1 MSQKFST
8 FVHMINNK
16 SNIEMQLAT
25 YKSMLTKASNDLAKS
40 KQLVGLL
47 KQQIEQGNT
56 ELSEE
61 LDKANERISMLSE
74 DLSDANARIYVLEV
88 ALTQAESDNSELRAE
103 VSRLHSKADDYEKA
117 NALLDIADKAQ
128 VDYKTI
134 IEVLLHRKFAHNS
147 DMTKLLNGVLDTSDA
162 EVNELGLDGLKKKIS
177 DAADEALDE
186 KHKEEESKASSAPEQ
201 PAVKLPKKTEKEKQE
216 SDSQLPRKR
225 YTTTARVLKSFG
237 IDKSDLPENAKV
249 IIRKGK
255 KDMWVVRLFFYQ
267 KQEVYCKEY
276 KIARFNVPGSDPQS
290 SKYPQSII
298 KGNPLMPSFCRF
310 YLESKFA
317 YHLSEN
323 RLLDML
329 SQMGMKVAQS
339 TLNGW
344 MQQIMTYLRERLGPV
359 MLERI
364 RQCVYTQNDESRIV
378 VRSRESK
385 EDKFKYNVEYI
396 HAALSMEAKL
406 CVMEYKEGSRSHS
419 VQEDAIFKD
428 SCIRVFTA
436 DRAVLYETIEKD
448 MEEMGL
454 VRTACWFHARHRFVD
469 AYISDHRVRV
479 IILMMNYLFQ
489 IERESKIRK
498 HTAKQR
504 RRFRLK
510 YSASIVGKLMKLLK
524 KIKLD
529 SSYGAM
535 VQRAV
540 NYVLDDEKAFK
551 VFLQDG
557 RVEMHNNAVE
567 RMFRHLAMGRRNW
580 IHTGSHLGAE
590 NIAFMFSLF
599 ESCKLNDIN
608 FGDYIEDILTRLMEG
623 EQDFMSLIPCNYNSN
638 KKVNVKAA

>member
-8 FVHMINNK
+8 FVNMINNK

-74 DLSDANARIYVLEV
+74 DLSDANARIYVL
-88 ALTQAESDNSELRAE
+88 
-103 VSRLHSKADDYEKA
+103 
-117 NALLDIADKAQ
+117 
-128 VDYKTI
+128 
-134 IEVLLHRKFAHNS
+134 
-147 DMTKLLNGVLDTSDA
+147 DTSDA

-186 KHKEEESKASSAPEQ
+186 KHKDEESKASSAPEQ
-201 PAVKLPKKTEKEKQE
+201 PAVKLPKKTEKEKQK

-359 MLERI
+359 I
-364 RQCVYTQNDESRIV
+364 
-378 VRSRESK
+378 
-385 EDKFKYNVEYI
+385 
-396 HAALSMEAKL
+396 
-406 CVMEYKEGSRSHS
+406 
-419 VQEDAIFKD
+419 
-428 SCIRVFTA
+428 TA

-448 MEEMGL
+448 LEEMGL

-489 IERESKIRK
+489 IERESKLRK

-580 IHTGSHLGAE
+580 MHTGSHLGAE

>member
-1 MSQKFST
+1 METREYFEKVMQDYNWLIEFKKSYRS
-8 FVHMINNK
+8 NK
-16 SNIEMQLAT
+16 LQP
-25 YKSMLTKASNDLAKS
+25 
-40 KQLVGLL
+40 
-47 KQQIEQGNT
+47 
-56 ELSEE
+56 
-61 LDKANERISMLSE
+61 NENKKIGE
-74 DLSDANARIYVLEV
+74 GEFI
-88 ALTQAESDNSELRAE
+88 ALTVEENFVPEQQTPAGW
-103 VSRLHSKADDYEKA
+103 
-117 NALLDIADKAQ
+117 Q
-128 VDYKTI
+128 VPY
-134 IEVLLHRKFAHNS
+134 S
-147 DMTKLLNGVLDTSDA
+147 Y
-162 EVNELGLDGLKKKIS
+162 
-177 DAADEALDE
+177 DEAFIFY
-186 KHKEEESKASSAPEQ
+186 SKDYRK
-201 PAVKLPKKTEKEKQE
+201 VKILHY
-216 SDSQLPRKR
+216 DINGF
-225 YTTTARVLKSFG
+225 VLYQ
-237 IDKSDLPENAKV
+237 
-249 IIRKGK
+249 KGK

-344 MQQIMTYLRERLGPV
+344 MQQIMTSLRERLEPV

-396 HAALSMEAKL
+396 HAALSMEAML
-406 CVMEYKEGSRSHS
+406 CVMEYKECSRSHS

-436 DRAVLYETIEKD
+436 DRAVLYETI
-448 MEEMGL
+448 
-454 VRTACWFHARHRFVD
+454 
-469 AYISDHRVRV
+469 
-479 IILMMNYLFQ
+479 
-489 IERESKIRK
+489 
-498 HTAKQR
+498 
-504 RRFRLK
+504 
-510 YSASIVGKLMKLLK
+510 
-524 KIKLD
+524 
-529 SSYGAM
+529 
-535 VQRAV
+535 
-540 NYVLDDEKAFK
+540 EKAFK

-580 IHTGSHLGAE
+580 LHTGSHLGAE

-623 EQDFMSLIPCNYNSN
+623 EQNFMSLIPCNYNSN

>member
-162 EVNELGLDGLKKKIS
+162 EVSELGLDGLKKKIS

-276 KIARFNVPGSDPQS
+276 KIACFNVPGSDPQS

-359 MLERI
+359 I
-364 RQCVYTQNDESRIV
+364 
-378 VRSRESK
+378 
-385 EDKFKYNVEYI
+385 
-396 HAALSMEAKL
+396 
-406 CVMEYKEGSRSHS
+406 
-419 VQEDAIFKD
+419 
-428 SCIRVFTA
+428 TA

-448 MEEMGL
+448 LEEMGL

-489 IERESKIRK
+489 IERESKIHK

-580 IHTGSHLGAE
+580 MHTGSHLGAE

-623 EQDFMSLIPCNYNSN
+623 EQDFMSLIPCNLHFGEYIEDNTGMSNSLIE
-638 KKVNVKAA
+638 

>member
-8 FVHMINNK
+8 FVNMINNK

-147 DMTKLLNGVLDTSDA
+147 DMTNLLNGVLDTSDA

-186 KHKEEESKASSAPEQ
+186 KHKDEESKASSAPEQ
-201 PAVKLPKKTEKEKQE
+201 PAVKLPKKTEKEKQK

-359 MLERI
+359 I
-364 RQCVYTQNDESRIV
+364 
-378 VRSRESK
+378 
-385 EDKFKYNVEYI
+385 
-396 HAALSMEAKL
+396 
-406 CVMEYKEGSRSHS
+406 
-419 VQEDAIFKD
+419 
-428 SCIRVFTA
+428 TA

-448 MEEMGL
+448 LEEMGL

-489 IERESKIRK
+489 IERESKLRK

-580 IHTGSHLGAE
+580 MHTGSHLGAE

-623 EQDFMSLIPCNYNSN
+623 KQDFMSLIPCNYNSN

>member
-8 FVHMINNK
+8 FVNMINNK

-40 KQLVGLL
+40 NQLVGLL

-103 VSRLHSKADDYEKA
+103 VSRLHSKADDFEKA

-147 DMTKLLNGVLDTSDA
+147 DMTNLLNGVLDTSDA

-186 KHKEEESKASSAPEQ
+186 KHKDEESKASSAPEQ
-201 PAVKLPKKTEKEKQE
+201 PAVKLPKKTEKEKQK

-329 SQMGMKVAQS
+329 SQMDMKVAQS

-359 MLERI
+359 I
-364 RQCVYTQNDESRIV
+364 
-378 VRSRESK
+378 
-385 EDKFKYNVEYI
+385 
-396 HAALSMEAKL
+396 
-406 CVMEYKEGSRSHS
+406 
-419 VQEDAIFKD
+419 
-428 SCIRVFTA
+428 TA

-448 MEEMGL
+448 LEEMGL

-580 IHTGSHLGAE
+580 MHTGSHLGAE

>member
-1 MSQKFST
+1 
-8 FVHMINNK
+8 
-16 SNIEMQLAT
+16 MQLAT

-40 KQLVGLL
+40 KQLIGLL
-47 KQQIEQGNT
+47 KQQIEQGDT
-56 ELSEE
+56 ELSED

-88 ALTQAESDNSELRAE
+88 ALTQAESDNSDLRAE
-103 VSRLHSKADDYEKA
+103 VSQLHSKADDYEKA

-147 DMTKLLNGVLDTSDA
+147 DMTNLLNGVLDTSDA

-359 MLERI
+359 I
-364 RQCVYTQNDESRIV
+364 
-378 VRSRESK
+378 
-385 EDKFKYNVEYI
+385 
-396 HAALSMEAKL
+396 
-406 CVMEYKEGSRSHS
+406 
-419 VQEDAIFKD
+419 
-428 SCIRVFTA
+428 TA

-448 MEEMGL
+448 LEEMGL

-479 IILMMNYLFQ
+479 IILMMTYLFQ
-489 IERESKIRK
+489 IERESKIRR

-551 VFLQDG
+551 VFLQNG

-580 IHTGSHLGAE
+580 MHTGSHLGAE

>member
-162 EVNELGLDGLKKKIS
+162 EVSELGLDGLKKKIS

-276 KIARFNVPGSDPQS
+276 KIACFNVPGSDPQS

-359 MLERI
+359 I
-364 RQCVYTQNDESRIV
+364 
-378 VRSRESK
+378 
-385 EDKFKYNVEYI
+385 
-396 HAALSMEAKL
+396 
-406 CVMEYKEGSRSHS
+406 
-419 VQEDAIFKD
+419 
-428 SCIRVFTA
+428 TA

-448 MEEMGL
+448 LEEMGL

-489 IERESKIRK
+489 IERESKIHK

-580 IHTGSHLGAE
+580 MHTGSHLGAE

>member
-16 SNIEMQLAT
+16 SNIEMLLAT

-162 EVNELGLDGLKKKIS
+162 EVSELGLDGLKKKIS
-177 DAADEALDE
+177 DAANEALDE

-276 KIARFNVPGSDPQS
+276 KIACFNVPGSDPQS

-359 MLERI
+359 I
-364 RQCVYTQNDESRIV
+364 
-378 VRSRESK
+378 
-385 EDKFKYNVEYI
+385 
-396 HAALSMEAKL
+396 
-406 CVMEYKEGSRSHS
+406 
-419 VQEDAIFKD
+419 
-428 SCIRVFTA
+428 TA

-448 MEEMGL
+448 LEEMGL

-489 IERESKIRK
+489 IERESKIHK

-580 IHTGSHLGAE
+580 MHTGSHLGAE

>member
-8 FVHMINNK
+8 FVNMINNK

-40 KQLVGLL
+40 NQLVGLL

-103 VSRLHSKADDYEKA
+103 VSRLHSKADDFEKA

-147 DMTKLLNGVLDTSDA
+147 DMTNLLNGVLDTSDA

-186 KHKEEESKASSAPEQ
+186 KHKDEESKASSAPEQ
-201 PAVKLPKKTEKEKQE
+201 PAVKLPKKTEKEKQK

-255 KDMWVVRLFFYQ
+255 KDMWVVCLFFYQ

-276 KIARFNVPGSDPQS
+276 KIACFNVPGSDPQS

-329 SQMGMKVAQS
+329 SQMDMKVAQS

-359 MLERI
+359 I
-364 RQCVYTQNDESRIV
+364 
-378 VRSRESK
+378 
-385 EDKFKYNVEYI
+385 
-396 HAALSMEAKL
+396 
-406 CVMEYKEGSRSHS
+406 
-419 VQEDAIFKD
+419 
-428 SCIRVFTA
+428 TA

-448 MEEMGL
+448 LEEMGL

-580 IHTGSHLGAE
+580 MHTGSHLGAE

>member
-1 MSQKFST
+1 
-8 FVHMINNK
+8 
-16 SNIEMQLAT
+16 
-25 YKSMLTKASNDLAKS
+25 MLTKASNDLAKS

-47 KQQIEQGNT
+47 KQQIEQGDT
-56 ELSEE
+56 ELSED

-147 DMTKLLNGVLDTSDA
+147 DMTNLLNGVLDTSDA

-186 KHKEEESKASSAPEQ
+186 KHKDEESKASSAPEQ
-201 PAVKLPKKTEKEKQE
+201 PVVKLPKKTEKEKQE

-359 MLERI
+359 I
-364 RQCVYTQNDESRIV
+364 
-378 VRSRESK
+378 
-385 EDKFKYNVEYI
+385 
-396 HAALSMEAKL
+396 
-406 CVMEYKEGSRSHS
+406 
-419 VQEDAIFKD
+419 
-428 SCIRVFTA
+428 TA

-448 MEEMGL
+448 LEEMGL

-479 IILMMNYLFQ
+479 IVLMMNYLFQ
-489 IERESKIRK
+489 IERESKIRR

-504 RRFRLK
+504 RRFRFK

-580 IHTGSHLGAE
+580 MHTGSHLGAE

>member
-1 MSQKFST
+1 MAFLNGKKLYMSQKFST

-61 LDKANERISMLSE
+61 LDKANERM
-74 DLSDANARIYVLEV
+74 
-88 ALTQAESDNSELRAE
+88 
-103 VSRLHSKADDYEKA
+103 
-117 NALLDIADKAQ
+117 
-128 VDYKTI
+128 
-134 IEVLLHRKFAHNS
+134 
-147 DMTKLLNGVLDTSDA
+147 DTSDA

-201 PAVKLPKKTEKEKQE
+201 PSVKLPRKTEKEKQE

-237 IDKSDLPENAKV
+237 IDKSD
-249 IIRKGK
+249 
-255 KDMWVVRLFFYQ
+255 
-267 KQEVYCKEY
+267 
-276 KIARFNVPGSDPQS
+276 
-290 SKYPQSII
+290 
-298 KGNPLMPSFCRF
+298 PLMPSFCRF

-359 MLERI
+359 I
-364 RQCVYTQNDESRIV
+364 
-378 VRSRESK
+378 
-385 EDKFKYNVEYI
+385 
-396 HAALSMEAKL
+396 
-406 CVMEYKEGSRSHS
+406 
-419 VQEDAIFKD
+419 
-428 SCIRVFTA
+428 TA

-448 MEEMGL
+448 LEEMGL

-498 HTAKQR
+498 HTPKQR

-567 RMFRHLAMGRRNW
+567 RMFRHLVMGRRNW
-580 IHTGSHLGAE
+580 MYTGSHLGAE

>member
-1 MSQKFST
+1 METREYFEKVMQDYNQNRKGRSLRKYCKDEAVDYDWLIEFKKSYRSNQLQP
-8 FVHMINNK
+8 NENK
-16 SNIEMQLAT
+16 KIGKGEF
-25 YKSMLTKASNDLAKS
+25 
-40 KQLVGLL
+40 
-47 KQQIEQGNT
+47 I
-56 ELSEE
+56 
-61 LDKANERISMLSE
+61 
-74 DLSDANARIYVLEV
+74 
-88 ALTQAESDNSELRAE
+88 ALTVEENFVPEQQTPAGW
-103 VSRLHSKADDYEKA
+103 
-117 NALLDIADKAQ
+117 Q
-128 VDYKTI
+128 VPY
-134 IEVLLHRKFAHNS
+134 S
-147 DMTKLLNGVLDTSDA
+147 Y
-162 EVNELGLDGLKKKIS
+162 
-177 DAADEALDE
+177 DEAFIFY
-186 KHKEEESKASSAPEQ
+186 SKDYRK
-201 PAVKLPKKTEKEKQE
+201 VKILHY
-216 SDSQLPRKR
+216 DINGF
-225 YTTTARVLKSFG
+225 VLYQ
-237 IDKSDLPENAKV
+237 
-249 IIRKGK
+249 KGK

-448 MEEMGL
+448 LEEMGL

-580 IHTGSHLGAE
+580 MHTGSHLGAE

-638 KKVNVKAA
+638 KKVNAKAA

>member
-1 MSQKFST
+1 
-8 FVHMINNK
+8 MINNK

-40 KQLVGLL
+40 KQLIGLL
-47 KQQIEQGNT
+47 KQQIEQGDT
-56 ELSEE
+56 ELSED

-88 ALTQAESDNSELRAE
+88 ALTQAESDNSDLRAE
-103 VSRLHSKADDYEKA
+103 VSQLHSKADDYEKA

-134 IEVLLHRKFAHNS
+134 IEVLLHRKFAHN
-147 DMTKLLNGVLDTSDA
+147 SDA

-298 KGNPLMPSFCRF
+298 KGNPLMPF

-359 MLERI
+359 I
-364 RQCVYTQNDESRIV
+364 
-378 VRSRESK
+378 
-385 EDKFKYNVEYI
+385 
-396 HAALSMEAKL
+396 
-406 CVMEYKEGSRSHS
+406 
-419 VQEDAIFKD
+419 
-428 SCIRVFTA
+428 TA

-448 MEEMGL
+448 LEEMGL

-489 IERESKIRK
+489 IERESKIRR

-551 VFLQDG
+551 VFLQNG

-580 IHTGSHLGAE
+580 MHTGSHLGAE

>member
-8 FVHMINNK
+8 FVNMINNK

-147 DMTKLLNGVLDTSDA
+147 DMTNLLNGVLDTSDA

-186 KHKEEESKASSAPEQ
+186 KHKDEESKASSAPEQ
-201 PAVKLPKKTEKEKQE
+201 PAVKLPKKTEKEKQK

-359 MLERI
+359 I
-364 RQCVYTQNDESRIV
+364 
-378 VRSRESK
+378 
-385 EDKFKYNVEYI
+385 
-396 HAALSMEAKL
+396 
-406 CVMEYKEGSRSHS
+406 
-419 VQEDAIFKD
+419 
-428 SCIRVFTA
+428 TA

-448 MEEMGL
+448 LEEMGL

-489 IERESKIRK
+489 IERESKLRK

-580 IHTGSHLGAE
+580 MHTGSHFGAE

-623 EQDFMSLIPCNYNSN
+623 EQDFMSLIPCNYNLN

>member
-8 FVHMINNK
+8 FVNMINNK

-147 DMTKLLNGVLDTSDA
+147 DMTNLLNGVLDTSDA

-186 KHKEEESKASSAPEQ
+186 KHKDEESKASSAPEQ
-201 PAVKLPKKTEKEKQE
+201 PAVKLPKKTEKEKQK

-359 MLERI
+359 I
-364 RQCVYTQNDESRIV
+364 
-378 VRSRESK
+378 
-385 EDKFKYNVEYI
+385 
-396 HAALSMEAKL
+396 
-406 CVMEYKEGSRSHS
+406 
-419 VQEDAIFKD
+419 
-428 SCIRVFTA
+428 TA

-448 MEEMGL
+448 LEEMGL

-479 IILMMNYLFQ
+479 IVLMMNYLFQ
-489 IERESKIRK
+489 IERESKLRK

-580 IHTGSHLGAE
+580 MHTGSHLGAE

>member
-40 KQLVGLL
+40 KRLVGLL

-61 LDKANERISMLSE
+61 LDKAKERISMLSE

-88 ALTQAESDNSELRAE
+88 ALTQAESDNSDLRAE
-103 VSRLHSKADDYEKA
+103 VSQLHSKADDYEKA

-186 KHKEEESKASSAPEQ
+186 KHKDEESKASSAPEQ

-359 MLERI
+359 I
-364 RQCVYTQNDESRIV
+364 
-378 VRSRESK
+378 
-385 EDKFKYNVEYI
+385 
-396 HAALSMEAKL
+396 
-406 CVMEYKEGSRSHS
+406 
-419 VQEDAIFKD
+419 
-428 SCIRVFTA
+428 TA

-448 MEEMGL
+448 LEEMGL

-504 RRFRLK
+504 RRFRFK

-580 IHTGSHLGAE
+580 MHTGSHLGAE

>member
-1 MSQKFST
+1 MSQEFSI
-8 FVHMINNK
+8 FAHMINNK
-16 SNIEMQLAT
+16 SNIEMQLAM
-25 YKSMLTKASNDLAKS
+25 YKSMLTNTRNDLAKS
-40 KQLVGLL
+40 KQLVDLL
-47 KQQIEQGNT
+47 KQQIEEGNAG
-56 ELSEE
+56 LQEE
-61 LDKANERISMLSE
+61 LDKAQERISMLHE
-74 DLSDANARIYVLEV
+74 DLSDAYARIYTLEV
-88 ALTQAESDNSELRAE
+88 ALTQSESDNADLRSE
-103 VSRLHSKADDYEKA
+103 VDRLHAKADDYEKA

-134 IEVLLHRKFAHNS
+134 IEVLLRRKFAHNS

-162 EVNELGLDGLKKKIS
+162 EVNEMGLDGLKAKIS
-177 DAADEALDE
+177 AAADEALGE
-186 KHKEEESKASSAPEQ
+186 KHEAEESKASSAPEQ
-201 PAVKLPKKTEKEKQE
+201 PAVKLPEKTEKKKEENQG
-216 SDSQLPRKR
+216 PRKR
-225 YTTTARVLKSFG
+225 YTTTARVLKTFG

-276 KIARFNVPGSDPQS
+276 KIARFNVPGSDPQN
-290 SKYPQSII
+290 SKYPKSII
-298 KGNPLMPSFCRF
+298 KGNPLMPCFCRF

-329 SQMGMKVAQS
+329 AQMGMKVAQS

-364 RQCVYTQNDESRIV
+364 RQCVYSQNDESRIV

-385 EDKFKYNVEYI
+385 KDKFKYNVEYI

-406 CVMEYKEGSRSHS
+406 CVMEYREGSRSHS

-448 MEEMGL
+448 LEEMGL

-479 IILMMNYLFQ
+479 IIEMMNYLFQ
-489 IERESKIRK
+489 IERESKLRK

-504 RRFRLK
+504 HRFRLK

-551 VFLQDG
+551 AFLQDG
-557 RVEMHNNAVE
+557 RVEMHNNAIE

-580 IHTGSHLGAE
+580 LHTGSHLGAE

-638 KKVNVKAA
+638 KKVNAKAA

>member
-1 MSQKFST
+1 MSQKFCT
-8 FVHMINNK
+8 FVNMINNK

-147 DMTKLLNGVLDTSDA
+147 DMTNLLNGVLDTSDA

-186 KHKEEESKASSAPEQ
+186 KHKDEESKASSAPEQ
-201 PAVKLPKKTEKEKQE
+201 PAVKLPKKTEKEKQK

-359 MLERI
+359 
-364 RQCVYTQNDESRIV
+364 
-378 VRSRESK
+378 
-385 EDKFKYNVEYI
+385 
-396 HAALSMEAKL
+396 
-406 CVMEYKEGSRSHS
+406 
-419 VQEDAIFKD
+419 
-428 SCIRVFTA
+428 FTA

-448 MEEMGL
+448 LEEMGL

-489 IERESKIRK
+489 IERESKLRK

-580 IHTGSHLGAE
+580 MHTGSHLGAE

>member
-1 MSQKFST
+1 
-8 FVHMINNK
+8 
-16 SNIEMQLAT
+16 MQLAT

-40 KQLVGLL
+40 KQLIGLL
-47 KQQIEQGNT
+47 KQQIEQGDT
-56 ELSEE
+56 ELSED

-162 EVNELGLDGLKKKIS
+162 EVSELGLDGLKKKIS

-186 KHKEEESKASSAPEQ
+186 KHKAEESKASSAPEQ

-276 KIARFNVPGSDPQS
+276 KIARFNVPGSDPQN

-359 MLERI
+359 I
-364 RQCVYTQNDESRIV
+364 
-378 VRSRESK
+378 
-385 EDKFKYNVEYI
+385 
-396 HAALSMEAKL
+396 
-406 CVMEYKEGSRSHS
+406 
-419 VQEDAIFKD
+419 
-428 SCIRVFTA
+428 TA
-436 DRAVLYETIEKD
+436 DRAVLYE
-448 MEEMGL
+448 
-454 VRTACWFHARHRFVD
+454 
-469 AYISDHRVRV
+469 
-479 IILMMNYLFQ
+479 
-489 IERESKIRK
+489 
-498 HTAKQR
+498 
-504 RRFRLK
+504 
-510 YSASIVGKLMKLLK
+510 
-524 KIKLD
+524 
-529 SSYGAM
+529 
-535 VQRAV
+535 
-540 NYVLDDEKAFK
+540 AFK

-580 IHTGSHLGAE
+580 MHTGSHLGAE

>member
-8 FVHMINNK
+8 FVNMINNK

-88 ALTQAESDNSELRAE
+88 ALPQAESDNSELRAE

-147 DMTKLLNGVLDTSDA
+147 DMTNLLNGVLDTSDA

-186 KHKEEESKASSAPEQ
+186 KHKDEESKASSAPEQ
-201 PAVKLPKKTEKEKQE
+201 PAVKLPKKTEKEKQK

-359 MLERI
+359 I
-364 RQCVYTQNDESRIV
+364 
-378 VRSRESK
+378 
-385 EDKFKYNVEYI
+385 
-396 HAALSMEAKL
+396 
-406 CVMEYKEGSRSHS
+406 
-419 VQEDAIFKD
+419 
-428 SCIRVFTA
+428 TA

-448 MEEMGL
+448 LEEMGL

-489 IERESKIRK
+489 IERESKLRK

-535 VQRAV
+535 VLRAV

-580 IHTGSHLGAE
+580 MHTGSHLGAE

>member
-162 EVNELGLDGLKKKIS
+162 EVSELGLDGLKKKIS
-177 DAADEALDE
+177 DAANEALDE

-255 KDMWVVRLFFYQ
+255 KDMWVVCLFFYQ

-276 KIARFNVPGSDPQS
+276 KIACFNVPGSDPQS

-359 MLERI
+359 I
-364 RQCVYTQNDESRIV
+364 
-378 VRSRESK
+378 
-385 EDKFKYNVEYI
+385 
-396 HAALSMEAKL
+396 
-406 CVMEYKEGSRSHS
+406 
-419 VQEDAIFKD
+419 
-428 SCIRVFTA
+428 TA

-448 MEEMGL
+448 LEEMGL

-489 IERESKIRK
+489 IERESKIHK

-580 IHTGSHLGAE
+580 MHTGSHLGAE

>member
-1 MSQKFST
+1 
-8 FVHMINNK
+8 
-16 SNIEMQLAT
+16 MQLAT
-25 YKSMLTKASNDLAKS
+25 YKSMLTKASKDLAKS

-103 VSRLHSKADDYEKA
+103 VSRLHSKADDFEKA

-162 EVNELGLDGLKKKIS
+162 EVSELGLDGLKKKIS

-298 KGNPLMPSFCRF
+298 KGNLLMPSFCRF
-310 YLESKFA
+310 YLKSKFA
-317 YHLSEN
+317 YHLSEK

-359 MLERI
+359 I
-364 RQCVYTQNDESRIV
+364 
-378 VRSRESK
+378 
-385 EDKFKYNVEYI
+385 
-396 HAALSMEAKL
+396 
-406 CVMEYKEGSRSHS
+406 
-419 VQEDAIFKD
+419 
-428 SCIRVFTA
+428 TA

-448 MEEMGL
+448 LEEMGL

-479 IILMMNYLFQ
+479 IVLMMNYLFQ

-529 SSYGAM
+529 SSYSAM

-580 IHTGSHLGAE
+580 MHTGSHLGAE

>member
-162 EVNELGLDGLKKKIS
+162 EVSELGLDGLKKKIS

-186 KHKEEESKASSAPEQ
+186 KHKDEESKASSAPEQ

-359 MLERI
+359 I
-364 RQCVYTQNDESRIV
+364 
-378 VRSRESK
+378 
-385 EDKFKYNVEYI
+385 
-396 HAALSMEAKL
+396 
-406 CVMEYKEGSRSHS
+406 
-419 VQEDAIFKD
+419 
-428 SCIRVFTA
+428 TA

-448 MEEMGL
+448 LEEMGL

-504 RRFRLK
+504 RRFRFK

-580 IHTGSHLGAE
+580 LHTGSHLGAE

>member
-1 MSQKFST
+1 
-8 FVHMINNK
+8 
-16 SNIEMQLAT
+16 MQLAT

-47 KQQIEQGNT
+47 KQQIEQGDT

-103 VSRLHSKADDYEKA
+103 VSRFHSKADDYEKA

-162 EVNELGLDGLKKKIS
+162 EVSELGLDGLKKKIS

-186 KHKEEESKASSAPEQ
+186 KHKDEESKASSAPEQ

-225 YTTTARVLKSFG
+225 YTTTAKVLKSFG

-298 KGNPLMPSFCRF
+298 KGNLLMPSFCRF

-317 YHLSEN
+317 YHLSEK

-344 MQQIMTYLRERLGPV
+344 MQQIMAYLRERLGPV
-359 MLERI
+359 I
-364 RQCVYTQNDESRIV
+364 
-378 VRSRESK
+378 
-385 EDKFKYNVEYI
+385 
-396 HAALSMEAKL
+396 
-406 CVMEYKEGSRSHS
+406 
-419 VQEDAIFKD
+419 
-428 SCIRVFTA
+428 TA

-448 MEEMGL
+448 LEEMGL

-580 IHTGSHLGAE
+580 MHTGSHLGAE

>member
-8 FVHMINNK
+8 FVNMINNK

-74 DLSDANARIYVLEV
+74 DLSDANARIYVL
-88 ALTQAESDNSELRAE
+88 
-103 VSRLHSKADDYEKA
+103 
-117 NALLDIADKAQ
+117 
-128 VDYKTI
+128 
-134 IEVLLHRKFAHNS
+134 
-147 DMTKLLNGVLDTSDA
+147 DTSDA

-186 KHKEEESKASSAPEQ
+186 KHKDEESKASSAPEQ
-201 PAVKLPKKTEKEKQE
+201 PAVKLPKKTEKEKQK

-310 YLESKFA
+310 YLESK
-317 YHLSEN
+317 L
-323 RLLDML
+323 
-329 SQMGMKVAQS
+329 
-339 TLNGW
+339 
-344 MQQIMTYLRERLGPV
+344 
-359 MLERI
+359 
-364 RQCVYTQNDESRIV
+364 
-378 VRSRESK
+378 
-385 EDKFKYNVEYI
+385 
-396 HAALSMEAKL
+396 
-406 CVMEYKEGSRSHS
+406 
-419 VQEDAIFKD
+419 
-428 SCIRVFTA
+428 
-436 DRAVLYETIEKD
+436 
-448 MEEMGL
+448 
-454 VRTACWFHARHRFVD
+454 
-469 AYISDHRVRV
+469 
-479 IILMMNYLFQ
+479 
-489 IERESKIRK
+489 RK

-580 IHTGSHLGAE
+580 MHTGSHFGAE

>member
-8 FVHMINNK
+8 FVNMINTK

-147 DMTKLLNGVLDTSDA
+147 DMTNLLNGVLDTSDA

-186 KHKEEESKASSAPEQ
+186 KHKDEESKASSAPEQ
-201 PAVKLPKKTEKEKQE
+201 PAVKLPKKTEKEKQK

-359 MLERI
+359 I
-364 RQCVYTQNDESRIV
+364 
-378 VRSRESK
+378 
-385 EDKFKYNVEYI
+385 
-396 HAALSMEAKL
+396 
-406 CVMEYKEGSRSHS
+406 
-419 VQEDAIFKD
+419 
-428 SCIRVFTA
+428 TA

-448 MEEMGL
+448 LEEMGL

-489 IERESKIRK
+489 IERESKLRK

-535 VQRAV
+535 DQRAV

-580 IHTGSHLGAE
+580 MHTGSHLGAE

>member
-8 FVHMINNK
+8 FVNMINNK

-147 DMTKLLNGVLDTSDA
+147 DMTNLLNGVLDTSDA

-186 KHKEEESKASSAPEQ
+186 KHKDEESKASSAPEQ
-201 PAVKLPKKTEKEKQE
+201 PAVKLPKKTEKEKQK

-359 MLERI
+359 I
-364 RQCVYTQNDESRIV
+364 
-378 VRSRESK
+378 
-385 EDKFKYNVEYI
+385 
-396 HAALSMEAKL
+396 
-406 CVMEYKEGSRSHS
+406 
-419 VQEDAIFKD
+419 
-428 SCIRVFTA
+428 TA

-448 MEEMGL
+448 LEEMGL

-489 IERESKIRK
+489 IERESKLRK

-504 RRFRLK
+504 RRFSLK

-580 IHTGSHLGAE
+580 MHTGSHLGAE

-623 EQDFMSLIPCNYNSN
+623 EQDFMSLIHVIITRT
-638 KKVNVKAA
+638 KR

>member
-8 FVHMINNK
+8 FVNMINNK

-186 KHKEEESKASSAPEQ
+186 KHKDEESKASSAPEQ
-201 PAVKLPKKTEKEKQE
+201 PAVKLPKKTEKEKQK

-298 KGNPLMPSFCRF
+298 KGNPLIPSFCRF

-359 MLERI
+359 I
-364 RQCVYTQNDESRIV
+364 
-378 VRSRESK
+378 
-385 EDKFKYNVEYI
+385 
-396 HAALSMEAKL
+396 
-406 CVMEYKEGSRSHS
+406 
-419 VQEDAIFKD
+419 
-428 SCIRVFTA
+428 TA

-448 MEEMGL
+448 LEEMGL

-489 IERESKIRK
+489 IERESKLRK

-580 IHTGSHLGAE
+580 MHTGSHLGAE

>member
-8 FVHMINNK
+8 FVNMINNK

-147 DMTKLLNGVLDTSDA
+147 DMTNLLNGVLDTSDA

-186 KHKEEESKASSAPEQ
+186 KHKDEESKASSAPEQ
-201 PAVKLPKKTEKEKQE
+201 PAVKLPKKTEKEKQK

-298 KGNPLMPSFCRF
+298 KGNPLIPSFCRF

-359 MLERI
+359 I
-364 RQCVYTQNDESRIV
+364 
-378 VRSRESK
+378 
-385 EDKFKYNVEYI
+385 
-396 HAALSMEAKL
+396 
-406 CVMEYKEGSRSHS
+406 
-419 VQEDAIFKD
+419 
-428 SCIRVFTA
+428 TA

-448 MEEMGL
+448 LEEMGL

-489 IERESKIRK
+489 IERESKLRK

-580 IHTGSHLGAE
+580 MHTGSHFGAE

>member
-1 MSQKFST
+1 
-8 FVHMINNK
+8 
-16 SNIEMQLAT
+16 
-25 YKSMLTKASNDLAKS
+25 
-40 KQLVGLL
+40 
-47 KQQIEQGNT
+47 
-56 ELSEE
+56 
-61 LDKANERISMLSE
+61 
-74 DLSDANARIYVLEV
+74 
-88 ALTQAESDNSELRAE
+88 
-103 VSRLHSKADDYEKA
+103 
-117 NALLDIADKAQ
+117 
-128 VDYKTI
+128 
-134 IEVLLHRKFAHNS
+134 
-147 DMTKLLNGVLDTSDA
+147 MTKLLNGVLDTSDA
-162 EVNELGLDGLKKKIS
+162 EVSELGLDGLKKKIS

-186 KHKEEESKASSAPEQ
+186 KHKDEESKASSAPEQ

-276 KIARFNVPGSDPQS
+276 KIARFNVPGSDPQN

-359 MLERI
+359 I
-364 RQCVYTQNDESRIV
+364 
-378 VRSRESK
+378 
-385 EDKFKYNVEYI
+385 
-396 HAALSMEAKL
+396 
-406 CVMEYKEGSRSHS
+406 
-419 VQEDAIFKD
+419 
-428 SCIRVFTA
+428 TA
-436 DRAVLYETIEKD
+436 DRAVLYE
-448 MEEMGL
+448 
-454 VRTACWFHARHRFVD
+454 
-469 AYISDHRVRV
+469 
-479 IILMMNYLFQ
+479 
-489 IERESKIRK
+489 
-498 HTAKQR
+498 
-504 RRFRLK
+504 
-510 YSASIVGKLMKLLK
+510 
-524 KIKLD
+524 
-529 SSYGAM
+529 
-535 VQRAV
+535 
-540 NYVLDDEKAFK
+540 AFK

-580 IHTGSHLGAE
+580 MHTGSHLGAE

>member
-8 FVHMINNK
+8 FVNMINNK

-147 DMTKLLNGVLDTSDA
+147 DMTNLLNGVLDTSDA

-186 KHKEEESKASSAPEQ
+186 KHKDEESKASSAPEQ

-359 MLERI
+359 I
-364 RQCVYTQNDESRIV
+364 
-378 VRSRESK
+378 
-385 EDKFKYNVEYI
+385 
-396 HAALSMEAKL
+396 
-406 CVMEYKEGSRSHS
+406 
-419 VQEDAIFKD
+419 
-428 SCIRVFTA
+428 TA

-448 MEEMGL
+448 LEEMGL

-557 RVEMHNNAVE
+557 RVEMNNNAVE

-580 IHTGSHLGAE
+580 MHTGSHLGAE

>member
-47 KQQIEQGNT
+47 KQQIEQGNA

-147 DMTKLLNGVLDTSDA
+147 DMTNLLNGVLDTSDA

-186 KHKEEESKASSAPEQ
+186 KHKDEESKASSAPEQ

-359 MLERI
+359 I
-364 RQCVYTQNDESRIV
+364 
-378 VRSRESK
+378 
-385 EDKFKYNVEYI
+385 
-396 HAALSMEAKL
+396 
-406 CVMEYKEGSRSHS
+406 
-419 VQEDAIFKD
+419 
-428 SCIRVFTA
+428 TA

-448 MEEMGL
+448 LEEMGL

-504 RRFRLK
+504 RRFRFK

-580 IHTGSHLGAE
+580 LHTGSHLGAE

>member
-25 YKSMLTKASNDLAKS
+25 YKSMLTKASKDLAKS

-47 KQQIEQGNT
+47 KQQIEQGDT

-61 LDKANERISMLSE
+61 LDKAKERISMLSE

-103 VSRLHSKADDYEKA
+103 VSRLHSKADDFEKA

-147 DMTKLLNGVLDTSDA
+147 DMTNLLNGVLDTSDA
-162 EVNELGLDGLKKKIS
+162 EVSELGLDGLKKKIS

-298 KGNPLMPSFCRF
+298 KGNLLMPSFCRF
-310 YLESKFA
+310 YLKSKFA
-317 YHLSEN
+317 YHLSEK

-359 MLERI
+359 I
-364 RQCVYTQNDESRIV
+364 
-378 VRSRESK
+378 
-385 EDKFKYNVEYI
+385 
-396 HAALSMEAKL
+396 
-406 CVMEYKEGSRSHS
+406 
-419 VQEDAIFKD
+419 
-428 SCIRVFTA
+428 TA

-448 MEEMGL
+448 LEEMGL

-580 IHTGSHLGAE
+580 MHTGSHLGAE